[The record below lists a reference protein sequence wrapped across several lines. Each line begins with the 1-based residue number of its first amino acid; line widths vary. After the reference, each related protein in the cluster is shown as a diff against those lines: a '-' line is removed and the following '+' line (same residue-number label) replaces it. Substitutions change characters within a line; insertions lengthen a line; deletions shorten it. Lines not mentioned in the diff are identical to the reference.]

1 MIPRY
6 TDHAANE
13 RTFLAWV
20 RTALAILA
28 FGGVLTK
35 FDLFLRLVAAQHD
48 AGAPRPYGATAELG
62 VTFVALGIVLFV
74 AAYRRFRVTR
84 DAISAETELR
94 SAGPAMERALT
105 IVLAALGCG
114 VLAAL
119 VRAIVS

>member
-1 MIPRY
+1 MISRY
-6 TDHAANE
+6 TGHAANE
-13 RTFLAWV
+13 RTFLAWM

-35 FDLFLRLVAAQHD
+35 FDLFLRLVAAC
-48 AGAPRPYGATAELG
+48 
-62 VTFVALGIVLFV
+62 
-74 AAYRRFRVTR
+74 RRFRVTR
-84 DAISAETELR
+84 DAISAEAELR

-105 IVLAALGCG
+105 IVLTALGCA